1 MKDDIIYVDHILEC
15 IRRIEKYTQSGKE
28 AFLADSMIADAVI
41 RNLQVLAESSKRVT
55 ASVKSRWPAV
65 PWQEMTGFRNVL
77 VHDYLGVDLE
87 QVWEIVTLDLP
98 SLKFQMEQITRALS
112 AP

>member
-15 IRRIEKYTQSGKE
+15 IRRIEKYTQDGKE

-41 RNLQVLAESSKRVT
+41 RNLQVLAESSKRTT

-98 SLKFQMEQITRALS
+98 SLKFQMEQITRALC